1 MNNLDL
7 INTIVEY
14 STEVISNGGILFG
27 MLLIMIE
34 SFIPVLPLSGFIALN
49 THTFGLLPG
58 ILMSWVSTCI
68 GCYISYLIFYYVSNN
83 IIYKYLSKKTRNKI
97 DKAVDKFQ
105 NISLANLTVIITLP
119 FTPAFLINILAGVS
133 GMSKKKYIV
142 ALLIG
147 KIFMVSFWGYIGK
160 SFVESMTDISA
171 IIVMSIMIIIAYAL
185 SKLIGK
191 NANIE

>member
-1 MNNLDL
+1 MDL
-7 INTIVEY
+7 INAIVEY

-34 SFIPVLPLSGFIALN
+34 SFIPVLPLSIFIALN

-58 ILMSWVSTCI
+58 IVMSWVSTCI

-142 ALLIG
+142 AVVIG
-147 KIFMVSFWGYIGK
+147 KIFMISFWGYIGK

>member
-1 MNNLDL
+1 MDL

-27 MLLIMIE
+27 MILIMIE
-34 SFIPVLPLSGFIALN
+34 SFIPVLPLSVFIALN

-171 IIVMSIMIIIAYAL
+171 IIVMSIMIITAYAL

>member
-1 MNNLDL
+1 MDL

-34 SFIPVLPLSGFIALN
+34 SFIPVLPLSVFIALN

-58 ILMSWVSTCI
+58 IVMSWVSTCI

-97 DKAVDKFQ
+97 DKDVDKFQ

>member
-1 MNNLDL
+1 MDL

-34 SFIPVLPLSGFIALN
+34 SFIPVLPLSVFIALN

-105 NISLANLTVIITLP
+105 NISLANLTVRITLP

-142 ALLIG
+142 AVVIG

>member
-1 MNNLDL
+1 MDL

-34 SFIPVLPLSGFIALN
+34 SFIPALPLSVFIALN

-68 GCYISYLIFYYVSNN
+68 GCYISYWIFYYVSNN

-142 ALLIG
+142 AVVIG

>member
-1 MNNLDL
+1 MDL

-34 SFIPVLPLSGFIALN
+34 SFIPVLPLSVFIALN

-58 ILMSWVSTCI
+58 ILMSWVSTYI

-133 GMSKKKYIV
+133 GISKEKYIV

>member
-1 MNNLDL
+1 MDL

-34 SFIPVLPLSGFIALN
+34 SFIPVLPLSVFIALN

-142 ALLIG
+142 AVVIG

-185 SKLIGK
+185 SKIIGK

>member
-1 MNNLDL
+1 MDL

-27 MLLIMIE
+27 MLLIMVE
-34 SFIPVLPLSGFIALN
+34 SFIPVLPLSVFIALN

-83 IIYKYLSKKTRNKI
+83 IIYKYLSKKTRNKS

-142 ALLIG
+142 AVVIG

>member
-1 MNNLDL
+1 MDL
-7 INTIVEY
+7 INAIVEY

-34 SFIPVLPLSGFIALN
+34 SFIPALPLSVFIALN

-142 ALLIG
+142 AVVIG

>member
-1 MNNLDL
+1 MDL

-34 SFIPVLPLSGFIALN
+34 SFIPALPLSVFIALN

-83 IIYKYLSKKTRNKI
+83 IIYKYLSKKTRDKI
-97 DKAVDKFQ
+97 DKAIDKFQ
-105 NISLANLTVIITLP
+105 KISLANLTVIITLP

>member
-1 MNNLDL
+1 MDL

-34 SFIPVLPLSGFIALN
+34 SFIPVLPLSVFIALN

-142 ALLIG
+142 AVVIG

-191 NANIE
+191 NTNIE

>member
-1 MNNLDL
+1 MDL

-34 SFIPVLPLSGFIALN
+34 SFIPALPLSVFIALN
-49 THTFGLLPG
+49 AHTFGLLPG

-83 IIYKYLSKKTRNKI
+83 IIYKYLSKKTRDKI

>member
-1 MNNLDL
+1 MDL

-34 SFIPVLPLSGFIALN
+34 SFIPALPLSVFIALN

>member
-1 MNNLDL
+1 MDL

-34 SFIPVLPLSGFIALN
+34 SFIPALPLSVFIALN

-68 GCYISYLIFYYVSNN
+68 GCYISYLIFYYISNN

-97 DKAVDKFQ
+97 DKAIDKFQ
-105 NISLANLTVIITLP
+105 SISLANLTVIITLP

-191 NANIE
+191 NTNIE

>member
-7 INTIVEY
+7 INAIVEY

-34 SFIPVLPLSGFIALN
+34 SFIPVLPLSIFIALN

-58 ILMSWVSTCI
+58 IVMSWVSTCI

-142 ALLIG
+142 AVVIG
-147 KIFMVSFWGYIGK
+147 KIFMISFWGYIGK

-171 IIVMSIMIIIAYAL
+171 IIVMSIMIITAYAL

>member
-1 MNNLDL
+1 MDL

-34 SFIPVLPLSGFIALN
+34 SFIPVLPLSVFIALN

-83 IIYKYLSKKTRNKI
+83 IIYKYVSKKVRNKI
-97 DKAVDKFQ
+97 ETANMQDLFEEIKVFWIPTISSKETIKKAQGKDYKIKEE
-105 NISLANLTVIITLP
+105 NLKELGNTRSLI
-119 FTPAFLINILAGVS
+119 
-133 GMSKKKYIV
+133 
-142 ALLIG
+142 
-147 KIFMVSFWGYIGK
+147 
-160 SFVESMTDISA
+160 EH
-171 IIVMSIMIIIAYAL
+171 
-185 SKLIGK
+185 K
-191 NANIE
+191 N

>member
-1 MNNLDL
+1 MDL

-27 MLLIMIE
+27 MLLIMVE
-34 SFIPVLPLSGFIALN
+34 SFIPVLPLSVFIALN

-58 ILMSWVSTCI
+58 IVMSWVSTCI

-119 FTPAFLINILAGVS
+119 FIPAFLINILAGVS

-142 ALLIG
+142 AVVIG

>member
-1 MNNLDL
+1 MDL

-34 SFIPVLPLSGFIALN
+34 SFIPVLPLSVFIALN

-83 IIYKYLSKKTRNKI
+83 IIYKYVSKKVRNKI
-97 DKAVDKFQ
+97 DKAIDKFQ
-105 NISLANLTVIITLP
+105 SISLANLTVIITLP

-160 SFVESMTDISA
+160 SFVESMTDISS
-171 IIVMSIMIIIAYAL
+171 IIMMSIMIIIAYVL

>member
-1 MNNLDL
+1 MNL

-34 SFIPVLPLSGFIALN
+34 SFIPALPLSVFIALN

-58 ILMSWVSTCI
+58 ILISWISTCI

-83 IIYKYLSKKTRNKI
+83 IIYKYLSKKVRNKI
-97 DKAVDKFQ
+97 DKAIDKFQ
-105 NISLANLTVIITLP
+105 SISLANLTVIITLP

-133 GMSKKKYIV
+133 GMSKKKYII

-160 SFVESMTDISA
+160 SFVESMTDISS

>member
-1 MNNLDL
+1 MDL

-27 MLLIMIE
+27 MLLIMVE
-34 SFIPVLPLSGFIALN
+34 SFIPVLPLSVFIALN

-142 ALLIG
+142 AVVIG

-171 IIVMSIMIIIAYAL
+171 IIVMSIMVIIAYAL

>member
-1 MNNLDL
+1 MDL

-27 MLLIMIE
+27 MLLIMVE
-34 SFIPVLPLSGFIALN
+34 SFIPVLPLSVFIALN
-49 THTFGLLPG
+49 THTFGILPG

-142 ALLIG
+142 AVVIG

>member
-1 MNNLDL
+1 MDL

-34 SFIPVLPLSGFIALN
+34 SFIPALPLSVFIALN

-68 GCYISYLIFYYVSNN
+68 GCYISYLIFYYISNN

-97 DKAVDKFQ
+97 DKAIDKFQ

>member
-1 MNNLDL
+1 MDL

-34 SFIPVLPLSGFIALN
+34 SFIPALPLSVFIALN

-58 ILMSWVSTCI
+58 ILMSWVSTCL

-97 DKAVDKFQ
+97 NKAVDKFQ

>member
-1 MNNLDL
+1 MDL

-34 SFIPVLPLSGFIALN
+34 SFIPVLPLSVFIALN
-49 THTFGLLPG
+49 TQTFGLLPG

>member
-1 MNNLDL
+1 MDL

-34 SFIPVLPLSGFIALN
+34 SFIPALPLSVFIALN

-171 IIVMSIMIIIAYAL
+171 IIVMSIMIITAYAL

>member
-1 MNNLDL
+1 VDNLDL

-34 SFIPVLPLSGFIALN
+34 SFIPALPLSVFIALN

-58 ILMSWVSTCI
+58 ILMSWVSTCL

>member
-1 MNNLDL
+1 MDL

-27 MLLIMIE
+27 MLLIMVE
-34 SFIPVLPLSGFIALN
+34 SFIPVLPLSVFIALN

>member
-1 MNNLDL
+1 MDL

-34 SFIPVLPLSGFIALN
+34 SFIPVLPLSVFIALN
-49 THTFGLLPG
+49 THTFGLLAG

>member
-1 MNNLDL
+1 MDL
-7 INTIVEY
+7 INAIVEY

-34 SFIPVLPLSGFIALN
+34 SFIPVLPLSVFIALN

-58 ILMSWVSTCI
+58 IVMSWVSTCI

-142 ALLIG
+142 AVVIG
-147 KIFMVSFWGYIGK
+147 KIFMISFWGYIGK

>member
-1 MNNLDL
+1 MDL

-34 SFIPVLPLSGFIALN
+34 SFIPVLPLSVFIALN

>member
-1 MNNLDL
+1 MDL

-34 SFIPVLPLSGFIALN
+34 SFIPVLPLSVFIALN

-58 ILMSWVSTCI
+58 IVMSWVSTCI

-142 ALLIG
+142 ALLIW

>member
-1 MNNLDL
+1 MNL

-34 SFIPVLPLSGFIALN
+34 SFIPALPLSVFIALN

-58 ILMSWVSTCI
+58 ILISWISTCI

-83 IIYKYLSKKTRNKI
+83 IIYKYLSKKVRNKI
-97 DKAVDKFQ
+97 DKAIDKFQ
-105 NISLANLTVIITLP
+105 SISLANLTVIITLP

-133 GMSKKKYIV
+133 RMSKKKYII

-160 SFVESMTDISA
+160 SFVESMTDISS